1 MADQGGPRSSN
12 VMGVG
17 NLPRGQTYG
26 TGVQQ
31 QRALQAVPLSPG
43 PSRSPQPTSEV
54 PAGLAPGQI
63 PSLTEDT
70 ARPDEPISAGLPI
83 GPGVDDGAVAMF
95 PQAPPDIAVLRS
107 LYRQTRNR
115 DIRKLLEW
123 AERQL

>member
-31 QRALQAVPLSPG
+31 QRALQAVPLSPARSG
-43 PSRSPQPTSEV
+43 SPQPTSQV
-54 PAGLAPGQI
+54 PAGLQPGQI
-63 PSLTEDT
+63 PSLTEGT
-70 ARPDEPISAGLPI
+70 ARPDEPITSGLPI
-83 GPGVDDGAVAMF
+83 GPGPGPEAVGMF
-95 PQAPPDIAVLRS
+95 PQAPTEVSVLRA
-107 LYRQTRNR
+107 LYQQTRNR

-123 AERQL
+123 AERTL